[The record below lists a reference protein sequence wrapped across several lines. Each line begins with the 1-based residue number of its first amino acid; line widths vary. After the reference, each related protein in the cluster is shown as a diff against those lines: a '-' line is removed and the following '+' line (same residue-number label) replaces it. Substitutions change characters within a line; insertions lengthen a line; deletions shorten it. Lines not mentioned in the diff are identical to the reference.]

1 MMAVFWM
8 VSGIGIF
15 LILLA
20 LFALIHWIPKWA
32 PKGNINTE
40 FLSTRAA
47 MWCVVAGL
55 ILVVL
60 AAVEVSVK
68 DTLRYWPSS
77 TSVIQENVDVSR

>member
-1 MMAVFWM
+1 MAVFWM

-20 LFALIHWIPKWA
+20 LVALIHWIPTWG
-32 PKGNINTE
+32 PKGHINTE

-47 MWCVVAGL
+47 MWCVAVGF
-55 ILVVL
+55 ILLVL

-68 DTLRYWPSS
+68 ETLRYWPCS
-77 TSVIQENVDVSR
+77 TSVIQENVNVSR

>member
-1 MMAVFWM
+1 MGVFWM

-15 LILLA
+15 LVILGF
-20 LFALIHWIPKWA
+20 FALLYLIPKWT
-32 PKGNINTE
+32 PKSHINTE

-47 MWCVVAGL
+47 LWCVAVGL

-68 DTLRYWPSS
+68 DTLRYWPCSS
-77 TSVIQENVDVSR
+77 SVIQENVNVSR

>member
-20 LFALIHWIPKWA
+20 FFALIHWIPKWA
-32 PKGNINTE
+32 PNGHINAE

-47 MWCVVAGL
+47 LWCVTAGL
-55 ILVVL
+55 ILLVI

-68 DTLRYWPSS
+68 DTLRYWPCS
-77 TSVIQENVDVSR
+77 TSVIQENVDVSQ